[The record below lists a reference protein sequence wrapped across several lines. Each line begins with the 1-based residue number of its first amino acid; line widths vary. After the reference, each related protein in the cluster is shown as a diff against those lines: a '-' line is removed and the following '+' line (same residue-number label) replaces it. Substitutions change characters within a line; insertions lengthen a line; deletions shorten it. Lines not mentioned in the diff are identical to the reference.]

1 MTGKDA
7 SGGEFAE
14 SGNVFER
21 AIEHAVENVLVN
33 GGAVGV
39 ELAGRADQD
48 LAGFA
53 RLNIESDRIFAA
65 AVSAFEI
72 TELDDL
78 VTSKSGKAIGDDE
91 VAFAFTNGQAVGES
105 WRGWTGGIDSAMC

>member
-1 MTGKDA
+1 MTGPDA

-14 SGNVFER
+14 SGHVFES

-33 GGAVGV
+33 GGGVGV
-39 ELAGRADQD
+39 ELARRADEN

-72 TELDDL
+72 TDLDDL
-78 VTSKSGKAIGDDE
+78 VTNKSGKAIGDDE
-91 VAFAFTNGQAVGES
+91 VTFAFTNWQAVGES
-105 WRGWTGGIDSAMC
+105 W